1 MWLTEVYSN
10 LKQELFFTFWC
21 LHSVLYIVIKEKENQ
36 LNIMSLPSSE
46 VLIRIFV
53 GSALLMEIRASINP
67 VLIISTSNHLFGRSI
82 WYKLPSAF
90 LKILILPEQNEKNF
104 RFFKNH
110 EGFSF
115 QKILNETC
123 DYWLIAPNQLTLCTE
138 TNIFQQRAANYKI
151 TPLTVQCHF
160 TIYSVITAETICV
173 INWKLHRNRKK
184 LASSFKVARVVNL
197 KLFFTD

>member
-1 MWLTEVYSN
+1 MGGRFGINCPVH
-10 LKQELFFTFWC
+10 FWKFWYC
-21 LHSVLYIVIKEKENQ
+21 PNKTRGVSDFSKISRDFHSKK
-36 LNIMSLPSSE
+36 
-46 VLIRIFV
+46 F
-53 GSALLMEIRASINP
+53 
-67 VLIISTSNHLFGRSI
+67 
-82 WYKLPSAF
+82 
-90 LKILILPEQNEKNF
+90 
-104 RFFKNH
+104 
-110 EGFSF
+110 
-115 QKILNETC
+115 LNETC
-123 DYWLIAPNQLTLCTE
+123 DYWLIAPNQLTLCIE